1 MKSILKTIII
11 LIVGTIIVD
20 YIFVVSTHKKPFI
33 VIDTV
38 RDGENIK
45 YESILYDMYNCDGK
59 VEIKFKNS
67 YYVCPNITGEMT
79 LFLNI
84 EETCNPLEPFYQEYY
99 YTCPKCKHKYVI
111 SYEDDEIR
119 ENIKRIKELD
129 REAAS
134 VTDNNEIVNLM
145 KKRNN
150 LKNRNLEKS
159 NQYMVVF
166 KGV

>member
-1 MKSILKTIII
+1 MKIQCNECGAI
-11 LIVGTIIVD
+11 
-20 YIFVVSTHKKPFI
+20 
-33 VIDTV
+33 
-38 RDGENIK
+38 
-45 YESILYDMYNCDGK
+45 
-59 VEIKFKNS
+59 FKNTRIKIRKEK
-67 YYVCPNITGEMT
+67 ITDK
-79 LFLNI
+79 I
-84 EETCNPLEPFYQEYY
+84 VQYY
-99 YTCPKCKHKYVI
+99 YTCPKCKFKYAI

-159 NQYMVVF
+159 DQYMVVF
-166 KGV
+166 KGI

>member
-1 MKSILKTIII
+1 MKIQCNECEAVFKSSRIKIRKEKITNSII
-11 LIVGTIIVD
+11 
-20 YIFVVSTHKKPFI
+20 
-33 VIDTV
+33 
-38 RDGENIK
+38 R
-45 YESILYDMYNCDGK
+45 
-59 VEIKFKNS
+59 
-67 YYVCPNITGEMT
+67 
-79 LFLNI
+79 
-84 EETCNPLEPFYQEYY
+84 YY
-99 YTCPKCKHKYVI
+99 YTCPKCKFKYVI

-129 REAAS
+129 REAAN

-159 NQYMVVF
+159 DQYMVVF

>member
-1 MKSILKTIII
+1 MKIQCNEWGAI
-11 LIVGTIIVD
+11 
-20 YIFVVSTHKKPFI
+20 
-33 VIDTV
+33 
-38 RDGENIK
+38 
-45 YESILYDMYNCDGK
+45 
-59 VEIKFKNS
+59 FKNTRIKIRKEK
-67 YYVCPNITGEMT
+67 IT
-79 LFLNI
+79 NSI
-84 EETCNPLEPFYQEYY
+84 IRYY
-99 YTCPKCKHKYVI
+99 YTCPKCKFKYVI

-134 VTDNNEIVNLM
+134 VTDNNEIVNLK

-159 NQYMVVF
+159 DQYMVVF

>member
-1 MKSILKTIII
+1 MIECNECGAI
-11 LIVGTIIVD
+11 
-20 YIFVVSTHKKPFI
+20 
-33 VIDTV
+33 
-38 RDGENIK
+38 
-45 YESILYDMYNCDGK
+45 
-59 VEIKFKNS
+59 FKNTRIKIRKEK
-67 YYVCPNITGEMT
+67 ITDK
-79 LFLNI
+79 I
-84 EETCNPLEPFYQEYY
+84 IRYY
-99 YTCPKCKHKYVI
+99 YTCPKCKFKYVI

-159 NQYMVVF
+159 DQYMVVF

>member
-1 MKSILKTIII
+1 MCDECETVFKSSKIKIRKKKITKQII
-11 LIVGTIIVD
+11 
-20 YIFVVSTHKKPFI
+20 
-33 VIDTV
+33 
-38 RDGENIK
+38 
-45 YESILYDMYNCDGK
+45 
-59 VEIKFKNS
+59 
-67 YYVCPNITGEMT
+67 
-79 LFLNI
+79 
-84 EETCNPLEPFYQEYY
+84 QYY
-99 YTCPKCKHKYVI
+99 YTCPKCKFKYVI

-159 NQYMVVF
+159 DQYMVVF

>member
-1 MKSILKTIII
+1 MKQYVFYSYSDNQYLSIRK
-11 LIVGTIIVD
+11 
-20 YIFVVSTHKKPFI
+20 H
-33 VIDTV
+33 
-38 RDGENIK
+38 IK
-45 YESILYDMYNCDGK
+45 
-59 VEIKFKNS
+59 
-67 YYVCPNITGEMT
+67 
-79 LFLNI
+79 
-84 EETCNPLEPFYQEYY
+84 
-99 YTCPKCKHKYVI
+99 VI

-129 REAAS
+129 REAANA
-134 VTDNNEIVNLM
+134 TDNNEIVNLM

>member
-1 MKSILKTIII
+1 MKIECNKCETVFKSSRIKIRKEKITDKII
-11 LIVGTIIVD
+11 
-20 YIFVVSTHKKPFI
+20 
-33 VIDTV
+33 
-38 RDGENIK
+38 R
-45 YESILYDMYNCDGK
+45 
-59 VEIKFKNS
+59 
-67 YYVCPNITGEMT
+67 
-79 LFLNI
+79 
-84 EETCNPLEPFYQEYY
+84 YY
-99 YTCPKCKHKYVI
+99 YTCPKCKFKYVI

>member
-1 MKSILKTIII
+1 MKIQCNECGAI
-11 LIVGTIIVD
+11 
-20 YIFVVSTHKKPFI
+20 
-33 VIDTV
+33 
-38 RDGENIK
+38 
-45 YESILYDMYNCDGK
+45 
-59 VEIKFKNS
+59 FKNTRIKIRKEK
-67 YYVCPNITGEMT
+67 IT
-79 LFLNI
+79 NSI
-84 EETCNPLEPFYQEYY
+84 IRYY
-99 YTCPKCKHKYVI
+99 YTCPKCKFKYVI